1 MEKKEKNKR
10 FMFCTSWK
18 MNMGVPEG
26 MEYARKLTGFIGS
39 GVKNIDRLEIF
50 IFPDF
55 LSLYPVSEI
64 ARGTG
69 LKFGAQD
76 CFWED
81 KGAFTGE
88 VSPQFLKNLGCSY
101 VIIGHPERTI
111 QLKEDDRMIN
121 MKIKAV
127 LKNKME
133 PLLLVFQK
141 KEYTNQG
148 QAFKIIRKELLS
160 KTEGI
165 DPSAINRI
173 IIVFEPLWAIGA
185 EKAAPVEYIQDSLIF
200 LRGFFKDTF
209 SEEVSNN
216 QTIFYG
222 GSVKLDNARKILKVC
237 GNDGISSGRGAM
249 DPEYFIE
256 MIKIAAEVSKQ
267 LKYKNNL

>member
-18 MNMGVPEG
+18 MNMGVREG

-173 IIVFEPLWAIGA
+173 IIVFEPLWAIGTGRVISVEHISEVALWLRDLLDA
-185 EKAAPVEYIQDSLIF
+185 EFGK
-200 LRGFFKDTF
+200 GTG
-209 SEEVSNN
+209 NN
-216 QTIFYG
+216 QRLMYG
-222 GSVKLDNARKILKVC
+222 GGVTLENIGGIIDIEDIDGIGMGSAAIDFDVFKESIMKILEKR
-237 GNDGISSGRGAM
+237 N
-249 DPEYFIE
+249 F
-256 MIKIAAEVSKQ
+256 
-267 LKYKNNL
+267 